1 MLQCLYRLLLAGL
14 MLLVCVSCALIRE
27 RTVETAPSVPLP
39 EVRRVTFSGNT
50 QFGSRTL
57 IGEMASKPR
66 PRLQFWKRG
75 EPYNLP
81 TLQQDLLRIRRYYF
95 DRGFLETTARV
106 AQVGENAEENTVAIE
121 IAIEEGPPTR
131 VGEVRLTGT
140 IPSELP
146 PVQKLIAALPLQAG
160 QHLNKAAFDESK
172 ELLLMRL
179 HNATYARAG
188 VIPHTT
194 VDHETHTA
202 VVTFDLR
209 PGTQTTFGQITIEGE
224 QLVKERAIRR
234 QLRIRE
240 GEPYLAD
247 ELKESVDAIYGLGMF
262 QAVTPRL
269 LNPTE
274 QGAPMDVEIIVR
286 ERKPRSIQLGLGFS
300 TVEQF
305 RGEAQWTHRNLWGGA
320 ESLNISAKASSIQQ
334 AAEGRFFLPYFLA
347 RRTSFTQTVFAR
359 NQPRLDEDP
368 LSLGGGTLFGIED
381 TTPRYSEFSV
391 GTESRLRRAFSRRL
405 SGSSGVEFSRHVFS
419 DVDPDLIGTGVAEN
433 NTLFIQFAEL
443 KWDSSD
449 SLLNPTRGVVLRGEL
464 DHSTSAL
471 ISTESFFK
479 LLLEA
484 RHYYP
489 LWEKLIL
496 ASRLSVGGIKPYAD
510 SETVPSNV
518 RFFAGGPGSIRGYA
532 PNRVGPLDS
541 QGRPIG
547 GDSLLAGSVEL
558 RFPISGDLGG
568 VVFVDAGNV
577 YSSSPGY
584 DIGDLRVGVGP
595 GIRYNTPVGPF
606 RLDFGIAVNP
616 RSGDPFGRLD
626 FSIGQAF

>member
-1 MLQCLYRLLLAGL
+1 MFKCLYRLLLTGL
-14 MLLVCVSCALIRE
+14 MLLVCVSCALIRKQ
-27 RTVETAPSVPLP
+27 TVETTPPVPLP

-50 QFGSRTL
+50 RFSSRTL
-57 IGEMASKPR
+57 IAEMASKPR
-66 PRLQFWKRG
+66 PWLQFWKRG
-75 EPYNLP
+75 EPYNPP

-95 DRGFLETTARV
+95 DHGFLETTARV
-106 AQVGENAEENTVAIE
+106 AQLVENAEENTVAIE
-121 IAIEEGPPTR
+121 IAIEEGALTQ
-131 VGEVRLTGT
+131 VEEVRLTGT

-172 ELLLMRL
+172 EMLLTRL
-179 HNATYARAG
+179 HNATYARAV

-194 VDHETHTA
+194 VDQETHTA
-202 VVTFDLR
+202 VVTFELR
-209 PGTQTTFGQITIEGE
+209 PGSPTTFGQIIIEGE

-240 GEPYLAD
+240 GEPYLAN
-247 ELKESVDAIYGLGMF
+247 ELKENVDAIYGLGMF

-274 QGAPMDVEIIVR
+274 QSAPMDVEISVR
-286 ERKPRSIQLGLGFS
+286 ERKPHSVQLGLGFS

-305 RGEAQWTHRNLWGGA
+305 RGEVQWTHRNLWGGA
-320 ESLNISAKASSIQQ
+320 EQLNFSAKASSIQQ
-334 AAEGRFFLPYFLA
+334 AAEGRFLLPYFLA

-359 NQPRLDEDP
+359 NLPRIDEDK
-368 LSLGGGTLFGIED
+368 LGLGDTFFGIQD

-391 GTESRLRRAFSRRL
+391 GTESRVRREFSRRL
-405 SGSSGVEFSRHVFS
+405 SGAGGVELSRHVFS
-419 DVDPDLIGTGVAEN
+419 DVDADLIGTGIADD

-443 KWDSSD
+443 KWDTSD
-449 SLLNPTRGVVLRGEL
+449 NLLNPTRGMVLRGEV

-471 ISTESFFK
+471 ISTVSFFK

-489 LWEKLIL
+489 LREKLIL
-496 ASRLSVGGIKPYAD
+496 ASRLSVGGIKLYAD
-510 SETVPSNV
+510 SDTVPSNV
-518 RFFAGGPGSIRGYA
+518 RFFAGGPGSVRGYA
-532 PNRVGPLDS
+532 PNRVGPLDIE
-541 QGRPIG
+541 GRPIG
-547 GDSLLAGSVEL
+547 GDSLLVGSVEV

-584 DIGDLRVGVGP
+584 DLSDLRVGVGP

-606 RLDFGIAVNP
+606 RLDFGIALNP

>member
-1 MLQCLYRLLLAGL
+1 MLQCLSRLLLAGL
-14 MLLVCVSCALIRE
+14 MLLVCVSCALIRKQ
-27 RTVETAPSVPLP
+27 TGDMPPPSLPLP
-39 EVRRVTFSGNT
+39 EVRQITFTGNT
-50 QFGSRTL
+50 EFRSSTL

-66 PRLQFWKRG
+66 PWLQFWKHG
-75 EPYNLP
+75 EPYNPP
-81 TLQQDLLRIRRYYF
+81 TLQQDLLRIRKYYF
-95 DRGFLETTARV
+95 DRGFLETTAQVNRV
-106 AQVGENAEENTVAIE
+106 EENAEENAVTIE
-121 IAIEEGPPTR
+121 IAIEEGSPTSIE
-131 VGEVRLTGT
+131 EVRLTGT
-140 IPSELP
+140 IPSELL
-146 PVQKLIAALPLQAG
+146 PVQKLVTALPLQAR
-160 QHLNKAAFDESK
+160 QRLNKTDFDQSK
-172 ELLLMRL
+172 ELLLTRL
-179 HNATYARAG
+179 RNATYARAE
-188 VIPHTT
+188 VIPNTV

-202 VVTFDLR
+202 VVTFELR
-209 PGTQTTFGQITIEGE
+209 PDAPTRFGQISIEGE

-240 GEPYLAD
+240 GAPYQDD
-247 ELKESVDAIYGLGMF
+247 ELKESVDAVYNLGMF
-262 QAVTPRL
+262 QAVTPRV
-269 LNPTE
+269 LNPHE
-274 QGAPMDVEIIVR
+274 LGEPMDVEITVR
-286 ERKPRSIQLGLGFS
+286 ERRTRSVQLGLGFS

-320 ESLNISAKASSIQQ
+320 EHLNFSAKASSIQQ
-334 AAEGRFFLPYFLA
+334 SAEGRFVLPYFLA

-359 NQPRLDEDP
+359 NLPRIDEDK
-368 LSLGGGTLFGIED
+368 LGLGDTFFGIQD

-391 GTESRLRRAFSRRL
+391 GTESRVRREFSRQL
-405 SGSSGVEFSRHVFS
+405 SGSGGLELSRHLFS
-419 DVDPDLIGTGVAEN
+419 DVDADLIGTGVADD

-443 KWDSSD
+443 KWDTSD
-449 SLLNPTRGVVLRGEL
+449 NLLNPTRGVVLRGEV
-464 DHSTSAL
+464 DHSTDAL
-471 ISTESFFK
+471 ISTVSFFK

-496 ASRLSVGGIKPYAD
+496 ASRLSVGGIKPYAG

-518 RFFAGGPGSIRGYA
+518 RFFAGGPGSVRGYA

-541 QGRPIG
+541 DGRPIG
-547 GDSLLAGSVEL
+547 GDSLLVGSVEV

-584 DIGDLRVGVGP
+584 DLGDLRVGVGP

-606 RLDFGIAVNP
+606 RLDFGVAVNP